1 MIEVPFVA
9 EDSTD
14 TLYTLS
20 HGGMIDVL
28 FVAEDSTDTILGPVV
43 SSALSMIHCLKR
55 LL

>member
-28 FVAEDSTDTILGPVV
+28 FVAEDSTDTLYTWT
-43 SSALSMIHCLKR
+43 SCEFLH
-55 LL
+55 